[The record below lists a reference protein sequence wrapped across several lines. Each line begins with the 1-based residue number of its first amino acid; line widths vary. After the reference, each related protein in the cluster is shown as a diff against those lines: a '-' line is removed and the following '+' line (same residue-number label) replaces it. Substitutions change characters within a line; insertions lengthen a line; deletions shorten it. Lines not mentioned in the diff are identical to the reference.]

1 MKTIDLLYPHCHLSL
16 SYPTFLYYPG
26 NISDGGNEVVED
38 YDDDYDNESDAEDSN
53 NKKYQG
59 VPSTGKYGNFL
70 ARQFWKGGD
79 EKPSDRGQEDPP
91 HHATRDESETNTIG
105 RRVSTVAFTV
115 AGATSNVVGG
125 AADLVVGVA
134 ALTPGLQTL
143 VRPQVHRY
151 VCYQDYSAII

>member
-1 MKTIDLLYPHCHLSL
+1 MIYLLYPHCHNFSL
-16 SYPTFLYYPG
+16 YTIFLYYPG
-26 NISDGGNEVVED
+26 NMSDGGNEVAE
-38 YDDDYDNESDAEDSN
+38 DDDDGYDAESDAEESYS
-53 NKKYQG
+53 KKYQG
-59 VPSTGKYGNFL
+59 VPSTGIYGNFL
-70 ARQFWKGGD
+70 ARQFWRGGD
-79 EKPSDRGQEDPP
+79 EKPGDRGQEDDP
-91 HHATRDESETNTIG
+91 HNATRDEPEPSTMG

-151 VCYQDYSAII
+151 VCHHDD